1 MHPQGKSGK
10 TWLINANKKVER
22 HKTNC
27 VIHCKLGNEL
37 HIIIFCYD
45 NVKSEL
51 MNSIIK

>member
-27 VIHCKLGNEL
+27 VIHCKLVTTKVTKKFG
-37 HIIIFCYD
+37 YD
-45 NVKSEL
+45 NLVR
-51 MNSIIK
+51 